1 MKIASAKIPMK
12 RIGNQNLL
20 IGSNPQEKKPR
31 KTNEIAALRGDLNK
45 RLSNN
50 NVVSIEAIEEEKA

>member
-1 MKIASAKIPMK
+1 MK

-31 KTNEIAALRGDLNK
+31 KTNEIAALRGDMNK